1 MDIKK
6 YLTNE
11 ENQQIIIGF
20 LSILIFLWLILYVI
34 PGIFTTLFHT
44 LLGNLII
51 LLGIILL
58 GSKDIKYSLLALLLV
73 IVLYRFSQISQPLI
87 SPLSNNETN
96 LKEGFTWSQQST
108 TDFIKLQDTLNP
120 HVVFDTNK
128 IQNQA
133 SQEEVDYFLENQ
145 LWPWSQEVQE
155 LYKESVMNNQYVQ
168 INPVDAVTQARQ
180 IYNQQIIL
188 EIISWQKK
196 EGQFLLNGVIVN
208 DASGSDPS
216 GNVPYSRNGA
226 GSYAFNS
233 GLISTENNPNIK
245 IIKCKSDVSG
255 NYALSQGQYDT
266 TQSKQVYTEV
276 EASDLENIIPGF
288 KFVSQP
294 CNPCVALN
302 SPPNYTCP
310 FTLDLSN
317 NNSQGQ
323 PNNLFSNNISKV
335 WQYLWG
341 INTDPLQSVPSST
354 SEANTNTNPNT
365 NPNDFPILGQLQV
378 ELNEL
383 FTTQTPEETQTTT
396 TQTPEEPT
404 TTTSMSASTV

>member
-11 ENQQIIIGF
+11 ENQKIIIGF

-34 PGIFTTLFHT
+34 PGIFSTLFHT
-44 LLGNLII
+44 LLGNLIL

-58 GSKDIKYSLLALLLV
+58 GIKDIKYSLLALLVV
-73 IVLYRFSQISQPLI
+73 IVLYRFSQLNNQS
-87 SPLSNNETN
+87 SNNQTN
-96 LKEGFTWSQQST
+96 FKEGFTWSQQST
-108 TDFIKLQDTLNP
+108 QDFLKIQETINP

-128 IQNQA
+128 IQQQA
-133 SQEEVDYFLENQ
+133 TQEEVDYFLQNQ
-145 LWPWSQEVQE
+145 MWPWSQEVQD

-168 INPVDAVTQARQ
+168 INPDDAVNQARQ

-196 EGQFLLNGVIVN
+196 EGQFLLNGIIVN
-208 DASGSDPS
+208 DISGNDPS
-216 GNVPYSRNGA
+216 GNSTASYSINGA
-226 GSYAFNS
+226 GSYAFTS
-233 GLISTENNPNIK
+233 GLISNENNPNIK
-245 IIKCKSDVSG
+245 IIKCKSDPSG
-255 NYALSQGQYDT
+255 NYALSQGQYNDA
-266 TQSKQVYTEV
+266 QQKQVYTEV

-302 SPPNYTCP
+302 SPPNYMCP

-317 NNSQGQ
+317 SNSNQ

-354 SEANTNTNPNT
+354 SETNTNTNANT

-378 ELNEL
+378 ELNGL
-383 FTTQTPEETQTTT
+383 FTTQTQTHPSPVETQP
-396 TQTPEEPT
+396 PEEPT

>member
-34 PGIFTTLFHT
+34 PGIFSTLFNT
-44 LLGNLII
+44 LLGNLIL

-58 GSKDIKYSLLALLLV
+58 GIKDIKYSLLALLLV
-73 IVLYRFSQISQPLI
+73 IVLYRFSQL
-87 SPLSNNETN
+87 NNQTN

-108 TDFIKLQDTLNP
+108 TDFLKIQDTLNP

-128 IQNQA
+128 IQQQA
-133 SQEEVDYFLENQ
+133 SQEEVDYFLQNQ
-145 LWPWSQEVQE
+145 MWPWSQEVQD

-168 INPVDAVTQARQ
+168 INPEDAVNQARQ

-196 EGQFLLNGVIVN
+196 EGQILLNGIIIN
-208 DASGSDPS
+208 DASGADPS
-216 GNVPYSRNGA
+216 GNVNYSRNGA
-226 GSYAFNS
+226 GSYAFSS

-245 IIKCKSDVSG
+245 VIKCKSDPSG
-255 NYALSQGQYDT
+255 NYSLSQGQYDES
-266 TQSKQVYTEV
+266 QYKQVYTEV

-341 INTDPLQSVPSST
+341 INTEPLQSVPSST
-354 SEANTNTNPNT
+354 SETNTSANA
-365 NPNDFPILGQLQV
+365 NPNDFPLLSQIQV
-378 ELNEL
+378 ELNGL
-383 FTTQTPEETQTTT
+383 FTTQTQTTPVETQP
-396 TQTPEEPT
+396 PEEPT

>member
-1 MDIKK
+1 
-6 YLTNE
+6 
-11 ENQQIIIGF
+11 
-20 LSILIFLWLILYVI
+20 
-34 PGIFTTLFHT
+34 
-44 LLGNLII
+44 
-51 LLGIILL
+51 
-58 GSKDIKYSLLALLLV
+58 
-73 IVLYRFSQISQPLI
+73 LYRFSQL
-87 SPLSNNETN
+87 NNQSFNNQTN

-108 TDFIKLQDTLNP
+108 QDFINLQGTLNP

-128 IQNQA
+128 IQQQA
-133 SQEEVDYFLENQ
+133 SQEEVEYFLQNQ
-145 LWPWSQEVQE
+145 LWPWSQEVQD
-155 LYKESVMNNQYVQ
+155 LYKESVMNNQYIQ
-168 INPVDAVTQARQ
+168 INPDDAVNQARQ

-208 DASGSDPS
+208 DISGSDPS
-216 GNVPYSRNGA
+216 GNSTASYSRNGA
-226 GSYAFNS
+226 GSYAFTS
-233 GLISTENNPNIK
+233 GLISNENNPNIK
-245 IIKCKSDVSG
+245 IIKCKSDPSG
-255 NYALSQGQYDT
+255 NYALSQGQYNDA
-266 TQSKQVYTEV
+266 QEKQVYSEL

-317 NNSQGQ
+317 SNSQGQ

-354 SEANTNTNPNT
+354 SETNTPA

-378 ELNEL
+378 ELNGL
-383 FTTQTPEETQTTT
+383 FTTQTQTTPVETQP
-396 TQTPEEPT
+396 PEEPT

>member
-6 YLTNE
+6 YLTNQ

-20 LSILIFLWLILYVI
+20 LSLLIFLWMILYVI
-34 PGIFTTLFHT
+34 PGIFSTLFHT

-58 GSKDIKYSLLALLLV
+58 GIKDIKYSLLALLVV
-73 IVLYRFSQISQPLI
+73 IVLYRFSQF
-87 SPLSNNETN
+87 NNPSLN
-96 LKEGFTWSQQST
+96 LKEGFTWSQQSIN
-108 TDFIKLQDTLNP
+108 DFTKLQDTLNP

-128 IQNQA
+128 IQQQA

-168 INPVDAVTQARQ
+168 INPEDAVNQARQ

-208 DASGSDPS
+208 DISGSDPS

-226 GSYAFNS
+226 GSYAFTS

-255 NYALSQGQYDT
+255 NYALSQGQYDP
-266 TQSKQVYTEV
+266 TQNKQVYSEV
-276 EASDLENIIPGF
+276 ESSDLENIIPGF

-317 NNSQGQ
+317 INYQGQ
-323 PNNLFSNNISKV
+323 PNNIFSNNISKV

-341 INTDPLQSVPSST
+341 INTDPLQSVPSSVSET
-354 SEANTNTNPNT
+354 SANANA

-378 ELNEL
+378 ELNGL
-383 FTTQTPEETQTTT
+383 FTTQTPEETQTTTQT

>member
-34 PGIFTTLFHT
+34 PGIFSTLFNT
-44 LLGNLII
+44 LLGNLIL

-58 GSKDIKYSLLALLLV
+58 GIKDIKYSLLALLLV
-73 IVLYRFSQISQPLI
+73 IVLYRFSQL
-87 SPLSNNETN
+87 NNQTN

-108 TDFIKLQDTLNP
+108 TDFLKIQDTLNP

-128 IQNQA
+128 IQQQA
-133 SQEEVDYFLENQ
+133 SQEEVDYFLQNQ
-145 LWPWSQEVQE
+145 MWPWSQEVQD

-168 INPVDAVTQARQ
+168 INPEDAVNQARQ

-196 EGQFLLNGVIVN
+196 EGQILLNGIIIN
-208 DASGSDPS
+208 DASGADPS
-216 GNVPYSRNGA
+216 GNVNYSRNGA
-226 GSYAFNS
+226 GSYAFSS

-245 IIKCKSDVSG
+245 VIKCKSDPSG
-255 NYALSQGQYDT
+255 NYSLSQGQYDES
-266 TQSKQVYTEV
+266 QYKQVYTEV

-354 SEANTNTNPNT
+354 SETNTSANA
-365 NPNDFPILGQLQV
+365 NPNDFPLLSQIQV
-378 ELNEL
+378 ELNGL
-383 FTTQTPEETQTTT
+383 FTTQTQTTPVETQP
-396 TQTPEEPT
+396 PEEPT

>member
-11 ENQQIIIGF
+11 ENQKIIIGF
-20 LSILIFLWLILYVI
+20 LSILIFLWMILYVI
-34 PGIFTTLFHT
+34 PGIFSTLFNT
-44 LLGNLII
+44 LLGNLIL

-58 GSKDIKYSLLALLLV
+58 GIKDIKYSLLALLLV
-73 IVLYRFSQISQPLI
+73 IVLYRFSQL
-87 SPLSNNETN
+87 NNQSFNNQTN

-108 TDFIKLQDTLNP
+108 QDFINLQDTLNP

-128 IQNQA
+128 IQQQA
-133 SQEEVDYFLENQ
+133 SQEEVEYFLQNQ
-145 LWPWSQEVQE
+145 LWPWSQEVQD
-155 LYKESVMNNQYVQ
+155 LYKESVMNNQYIQ
-168 INPVDAVTQARQ
+168 INPDDAVNQARQ

-208 DASGSDPS
+208 DISGSDPS
-216 GNVPYSRNGA
+216 GNSTASYSRNGA
-226 GSYAFNS
+226 GSYAFTS
-233 GLISTENNPNIK
+233 GLISNENNPNIK
-245 IIKCKSDVSG
+245 IIKCKSDPSG
-255 NYALSQGQYDT
+255 NYALSQGQYNDA
-266 TQSKQVYTEV
+266 QEKQVYSEV

-354 SEANTNTNPNT
+354 SETNTPA

-378 ELNEL
+378 ELNGL
-383 FTTQTPEETQTTT
+383 FTTQTQTTPVETQP
-396 TQTPEEPT
+396 PEEPT

>member
-11 ENQQIIIGF
+11 DNKQIILGF
-20 LSILIFLWLILYVI
+20 LSILIFLWMILYVI
-34 PGIFTTLFHT
+34 PDIFNTLFHT
-44 LLGNLII
+44 LLGNFIL

-58 GSKDIKYSLLALLLV
+58 GSKDIKYSLLALLVV
-73 IVLYRFSQISQPLI
+73 IVLYRFSQI
-87 SPLSNNETN
+87 NNN
-96 LKEGFTWSQQST
+96 KEGFTWSTKSI
-108 TDFIKLQDTLNP
+108 TDFTKLQNTLNP

-128 IQNQA
+128 IQQQA
-133 SQEEVDYFLENQ
+133 SQEEVNYFLQNQ
-145 LWPWSQEVQE
+145 MWPWSQEVQE
-155 LYKESVMNNQYVQ
+155 LYKESVMNNQYIQ
-168 INPVDAVTQARQ
+168 INPEDAVNQARQ

-208 DASGSDPS
+208 DISGSDPS
-216 GNVPYSRNGA
+216 GNVNYSRNGA
-226 GSYAFNS
+226 GSYAFSS

-245 IIKCKSDVSG
+245 VIKCKSDGSG
-255 NYALSQGQYDT
+255 NYALSQGQYDDA
-266 TQSKQVYTEV
+266 QGKQVYSNV

-341 INTDPLQSVPSST
+341 INTDPLQSVPSAI
-354 SEANTNTNPNT
+354 SETNPNPNT
-365 NPNDFPILGQLQV
+365 NPNDFPILSQLQV
-378 ELNEL
+378 ELNGL
-383 FTTQTPEETQTTT
+383 FTTQTPDKTQTTT
-396 TQTPEEPT
+396 TPEEPT

>member
-11 ENQQIIIGF
+11 DNQKIIIGF
-20 LSILIFLWLILYVI
+20 LSILIFLWMILYVI
-34 PGIFTTLFHT
+34 PGIFSTLFHT
-44 LLGNLII
+44 LLGNLIL

-58 GSKDIKYSLLALLLV
+58 GSKDIKYSILALILV
-73 IVLYRFSQISQPLI
+73 IVLYRFSQINNQS
-87 SPLSNNETN
+87 SNNQSN
-96 LKEGFTWSQQST
+96 LKEGFTWSTQSI
-108 TDFIKLQDTLNP
+108 TDFTKLQGTLNP

-128 IQNQA
+128 IQQQA
-133 SQEEVDYFLENQ
+133 SEEEVEYFLQNQ
-145 LWPWSQEVQE
+145 LWPWSQEVQD
-155 LYKESVMNNQYVQ
+155 LYKESVMNNQYIQ
-168 INPVDAVTQARQ
+168 INPEDAVNQARQ
-180 IYNQQIIL
+180 IYNQTIIL

-208 DASGSDPS
+208 DISGSDTS
-216 GNVPYSRNGA
+216 GNEPYSRNGA
-226 GSYAFNS
+226 GSYALSS

-245 IIKCKSDVSG
+245 VIKCKSDGSG
-255 NYALSQGQYDT
+255 NYALSQGQYDP
-266 TQSKQVYTEV
+266 TQYKQVYSEV
-276 EASDLENIIPGF
+276 ESSDLENIIPGF

-354 SEANTNTNPNT
+354 SETNTNT
-365 NPNDFPILGQLQV
+365 NPNDFPILSQLQV
-378 ELNEL
+378 ELNGL
-383 FTTQTPEETQTTT
+383 FTTQTQTTPAE

>member
-20 LSILIFLWLILYVI
+20 LSILIFLWMILYVI
-34 PGIFTTLFHT
+34 PDIFNTLFHT
-44 LLGNLII
+44 LLGNFII

-73 IVLYRFSQISQPLI
+73 IVLYRFSQI
-87 SPLSNNETN
+87 NNPSSS
-96 LKEGFTWSQQST
+96 LKEGFTWSQQSIT
-108 TDFIKLQDTLNP
+108 NFTKLQDTLNP

-128 IQNQA
+128 IQQQA
-133 SQEEVDYFLENQ
+133 SQEEVDYFLQNQ
-145 LWPWSQEVQE
+145 LWPWSQEVQD
-155 LYKESVMNNQYVQ
+155 LYKESVMNNQYIQ
-168 INPVDAVTQARQ
+168 INPEDAVNQARQ

-208 DASGSDPS
+208 DIS
-216 GNVPYSRNGA
+216 GNDISGNDVSGNEPYSRNGA
-226 GSYAFNS
+226 GSYAFSS

-245 IIKCKSDVSG
+245 VIKCKSDGSG
-255 NYALSQGQYDT
+255 NYALYQGQYDEAKGT
-266 TQSKQVYTEV
+266 QVYSNV

-323 PNNLFSNNISKV
+323 SNNLFSNNISKV

-341 INTDPLQSVPSST
+341 INTDPLQSVPSAISQT
-354 SEANTNTNPNT
+354 NQSNTNPN
-365 NPNDFPILGQLQV
+365 NFPILSQLQV
-378 ELNEL
+378 ELNGL
-383 FTTQTPEETQTTT
+383 FTTQPQTTPDKTQTTI
-396 TQTPEEPT
+396 PEEPT

>member
-323 PNNLFSNNISKV
+323 PNNIFSNNISKV

-354 SEANTNTNPNT
+354 SETNTNPNT

-378 ELNEL
+378 ELNGL
-383 FTTQTPEETQTTT
+383 FTTQPQTTT

>member
-11 ENQQIIIGF
+11 DNQKIIIGF
-20 LSILIFLWLILYVI
+20 LSILIFLWMILYVI
-34 PGIFTTLFHT
+34 PGIFSTLFNT
-44 LLGNLII
+44 LLGNLIL

-58 GSKDIKYSLLALLLV
+58 GIKDIKYSLLALLLV
-73 IVLYRFSQISQPLI
+73 IVLYRFSQL
-87 SPLSNNETN
+87 NNQSFNNQTN

-108 TDFIKLQDTLNP
+108 TDFINLQGTLNP

-128 IQNQA
+128 IQQQA
-133 SQEEVDYFLENQ
+133 SQEEVEYFLQNQ
-145 LWPWSQEVQE
+145 LWPWSQEVQD
-155 LYKESVMNNQYVQ
+155 LYKESVMNNQYIQ
-168 INPVDAVTQARQ
+168 INPEDAVNQARQ

-196 EGQFLLNGVIVN
+196 EGQFLLNGIIVN
-208 DASGSDPS
+208 DISGADPS
-216 GNVPYSRNGA
+216 GNSTASYSRNGA
-226 GSYAFNS
+226 GSYAFTS
-233 GLISTENNPNIK
+233 GLISNENNPNIK
-245 IIKCKSDVSG
+245 IIKCKSDPSG
-255 NYALSQGQYDT
+255 NYALSQGQYDES
-266 TQSKQVYTEV
+266 QQKQVYTEV

-354 SEANTNTNPNT
+354 SETNTNTNT

-378 ELNEL
+378 ELNGL
-383 FTTQTPEETQTTT
+383 FTTQTQTTPVETQP
-396 TQTPEEPT
+396 PEEPT

>member
-34 PGIFTTLFHT
+34 PGIFSTLFNT
-44 LLGNLII
+44 LLGNLIL

-58 GSKDIKYSLLALLLV
+58 GIKDIKYSLLALLLV
-73 IVLYRFSQISQPLI
+73 IVLYRFSQL
-87 SPLSNNETN
+87 NNQTN

-108 TDFIKLQDTLNP
+108 TDFLKIQDTLNP

-128 IQNQA
+128 IQQQA
-133 SQEEVDYFLENQ
+133 SQEEVDYFLQNQ
-145 LWPWSQEVQE
+145 MWPWSQEVQD

-168 INPVDAVTQARQ
+168 INPEDAVNQARQ

-196 EGQFLLNGVIVN
+196 EGQILLNGIIIN
-208 DASGSDPS
+208 DASGADPS
-216 GNVPYSRNGA
+216 GNVNYSRNGA
-226 GSYAFNS
+226 GSYAFSS

-245 IIKCKSDVSG
+245 VIKCKSDPSG
-255 NYALSQGQYDT
+255 NYSLSQGQYDES
-266 TQSKQVYTEV
+266 QYKQVYTEV

-317 NNSQGQ
+317 NHSQGQ

-354 SEANTNTNPNT
+354 SETNTSANA
-365 NPNDFPILGQLQV
+365 NPNDFPLLSQIQV
-378 ELNEL
+378 ELNGL
-383 FTTQTPEETQTTT
+383 FTTQTQTTPVETQP
-396 TQTPEEPT
+396 PEEPT

>member
-11 ENQQIIIGF
+11 DNQKIIIGF

-34 PGIFTTLFHT
+34 PGIFNTLFNT

-73 IVLYRFSQISQPLI
+73 IILYRFSHINNQT
-87 SPLSNNETN
+87 SNNQST

-108 TDFIKLQDTLNP
+108 TDFTKLQNTLNP
-120 HVVFDTNK
+120 HVVFDTSK
-128 IQNQA
+128 IQQQA
-133 SQEEVDYFLENQ
+133 SQEEVDYFLQNQ
-145 LWPWSQEVQE
+145 LWPWSQEVQD

-168 INPVDAVTQARQ
+168 INPEDAVNQARQ

-208 DASGSDPS
+208 DISGSDPS
-216 GNVPYSRNGA
+216 GNVNYSRNGA
-226 GSYAFNS
+226 GSYAFSS

-245 IIKCKSDVSG
+245 VIKCKADGSG
-255 NYALSQGQYDT
+255 NYALSQGQYNT
-266 TQSKQVYTEV
+266 TQGKQVYTKV
-276 EASDLENIIPGF
+276 ESSDLENIIPGF

-302 SPPNYTCP
+302 SPPDYTCP

-317 NNSQGQ
+317 NNQSK
-323 PNNLFSNNISKV
+323 NLFSNNISKV

-341 INTDPLQSVPSST
+341 INTDPLQSVPSSF
-354 SEANTNTNPNT
+354 SQTNQTNT
-365 NPNDFPILGQLQV
+365 NPNDFPILSQLQV
-378 ELNEL
+378 ELNGL
-383 FTTQTPEETQTTT
+383 FTTQTQTQTPQEPQEQT
-396 TQTPEEPT
+396 TPEEPT

>member
-1 MDIKK
+1 MDINKYLNK

-34 PGIFTTLFHT
+34 PGIFNTLFHT
-44 LLGNLII
+44 LLGNLI
-51 LLGIILL
+51 LLTGIILL
-58 GSKDIKYSLLALLLV
+58 GSKDVKYSILALLLV
-73 IVLYRFSQISQPLI
+73 IVLYRFSQLNNQSFNNQ
-87 SPLSNNETN
+87 SSNNQMN

-108 TDFIKLQDTLNP
+108 TDFLKIQDTLNP

-128 IQNQA
+128 IQQQA
-133 SQEEVDYFLENQ
+133 TQEEVDYFLQNQ
-145 LWPWSQEVQE
+145 MWPWSQEVQD

-168 INPVDAVTQARQ
+168 INPDDAVNQARE

-208 DASGSDPS
+208 DISGSDTS
-216 GNVPYSRNGA
+216 GNEPYSRNGA
-226 GSYAFNS
+226 GSYALSS

-245 IIKCKSDVSG
+245 VIKCKSDGSG
-255 NYALSQGQYDT
+255 NYALSQGQYDP
-266 TQSKQVYTEV
+266 TQYKQVYSEV
-276 EASDLENIIPGF
+276 ESSDLENIIPGF

-354 SEANTNTNPNT
+354 SETNTNT
-365 NPNDFPILGQLQV
+365 NPNDFPILSQLQV
-378 ELNEL
+378 ELNGL
-383 FTTQTPEETQTTT
+383 FTTQTQTTPAE

>member
-34 PGIFTTLFHT
+34 PGIFSTLFNT
-44 LLGNLII
+44 LLGNLIL

-58 GSKDIKYSLLALLLV
+58 GIKDIKYSLLALLLV
-73 IVLYRFSQISQPLI
+73 IVLYRFSQL
-87 SPLSNNETN
+87 NNQTN

-108 TDFIKLQDTLNP
+108 TDFLKIQDTLNP

-128 IQNQA
+128 IQQQA
-133 SQEEVDYFLENQ
+133 SQEEVDYFLQNQ
-145 LWPWSQEVQE
+145 MWPWSQEVQD

-168 INPVDAVTQARQ
+168 INPEDAVNQARQ

-196 EGQFLLNGVIVN
+196 EGQILLNGIIIN
-208 DASGSDPS
+208 DASGADPS
-216 GNVPYSRNGA
+216 GNVNYSRNGA
-226 GSYAFNS
+226 GSYAFSS

-245 IIKCKSDVSG
+245 VIKCKSDPSG
-255 NYALSQGQYDT
+255 NYSLSQGQYDES
-266 TQSKQVYTEV
+266 QYKQVYTEV

-354 SEANTNTNPNT
+354 SETNTPA
-365 NPNDFPILGQLQV
+365 NPNDFPLLSQIQV
-378 ELNEL
+378 ELNGL
-383 FTTQTPEETQTTT
+383 FTTQTQTTPVETQP
-396 TQTPEEPT
+396 PEEPT

>member
-11 ENQQIIIGF
+11 ENQQIMIG
-20 LSILIFLWLILYVI
+20 LLALLIFLWLILYVI
-34 PGIFTTLFHT
+34 PGIFSTLFHT

-51 LLGIILL
+51 LLCIILL
-58 GSKDIKYSLLALLLV
+58 GSKDIKYSLLALLVV
-73 IVLYRFSQISQPLI
+73 IVLYRFSQFNNLS
-87 SPLSNNETN
+87 SNNQTN

-108 TDFIKLQDTLNP
+108 QDFTKLQGTLNP

-128 IQNQA
+128 IQQQA
-133 SQEEVDYFLENQ
+133 SQEEVDYFLQNQ
-145 LWPWSQEVQE
+145 LWPWSQEVQD
-155 LYKESVMNNQYVQ
+155 LYKESVMNNQYIQ
-168 INPVDAVTQARQ
+168 INPDDAVNQARQ

-208 DASGSDPS
+208 DISGADPS
-216 GNVPYSRNGA
+216 GNSTASYSRNGA
-226 GSYAFNS
+226 GSYAFTS
-233 GLISTENNPNIK
+233 GLISNENNPNIK
-245 IIKCKSDVSG
+245 IIKCKSDGSG
-255 NYALSQGQYDT
+255 NYALSQGQYNDA
-266 TQSKQVYTEV
+266 QGKQVYSEV

-354 SEANTNTNPNT
+354 SETNTNTNT
-365 NPNDFPILGQLQV
+365 NPNDFPILSQLQV
-378 ELNEL
+378 ELNGL
-383 FTTQTPEETQTTT
+383 FTTQ

>member
-20 LSILIFLWLILYVI
+20 LSILIFLWMILYVI
-34 PGIFTTLFHT
+34 PDIFNTLFHT
-44 LLGNLII
+44 LLGNFII

-73 IVLYRFSQISQPLI
+73 IVLYRFSQI
-87 SPLSNNETN
+87 NNPSSS
-96 LKEGFTWSQQST
+96 LKEGFTWSQQSIT
-108 TDFIKLQDTLNP
+108 NFTKLQDTLNP

-128 IQNQA
+128 IQQQA
-133 SQEEVDYFLENQ
+133 SQEEVDYFLQNQ
-145 LWPWSQEVQE
+145 LWPWSQEVQD
-155 LYKESVMNNQYVQ
+155 LYKESVMNNQYIQ
-168 INPVDAVTQARQ
+168 INPEDAVNQARQ

-208 DASGSDPS
+208 DIS
-216 GNVPYSRNGA
+216 GNDISGNDVSGNEPYSRNGA
-226 GSYAFNS
+226 GSYAFSS

-245 IIKCKSDVSG
+245 VIKCKSDGSG
-255 NYALSQGQYDT
+255 NYALYQGQYDEAKGT
-266 TQSKQVYTEV
+266 QVYSNV

-323 PNNLFSNNISKV
+323 SNNLFSNNISKV

-341 INTDPLQSVPSST
+341 INTEPLQSVASAISQT
-354 SEANTNTNPNT
+354 NQSNTNPN
-365 NPNDFPILGQLQV
+365 NFPILSQLQV
-378 ELNEL
+378 ELNGL
-383 FTTQTPEETQTTT
+383 FTTQTQTAPAETQP
-396 TQTPEEPT
+396 PEEPT

>member
-1 MDIKK
+1 MDINKYLNK

-34 PGIFTTLFHT
+34 PGIFNTLFHT
-44 LLGNLII
+44 LLGNLI
-51 LLGIILL
+51 LLIGIILL
-58 GSKDIKYSLLALLLV
+58 GSKDVKYSILALLLV
-73 IVLYRFSQISQPLI
+73 IVLYRFSQLNNECLNNKS
-87 SPLSNNETN
+87 SNNQMN

-108 TDFIKLQDTLNP
+108 TDFLKIQDTLNP

-128 IQNQA
+128 IQQQA
-133 SQEEVDYFLENQ
+133 TQEEVDYFLQNQ
-145 LWPWSQEVQE
+145 MWPWSQEVQD

-168 INPVDAVTQARQ
+168 INPDDAVNQARE

-196 EGQFLLNGVIVN
+196 EGQFLLNGIIVN
-208 DASGSDPS
+208 DISGSDPS
-216 GNVPYSRNGA
+216 GNSTASYSRNGA
-226 GSYAFNS
+226 GSYAFSS

-245 IIKCKSDVSG
+245 VIKCKSDPSG
-255 NYALSQGQYDT
+255 NYSLTQGQYNEA
-266 TQSKQVYTEV
+266 QGKQLYTEV

-302 SPPNYTCP
+302 SPPNYMCP

-317 NNSQGQ
+317 SNSNQ

-354 SEANTNTNPNT
+354 SETNTSTNANPN
-365 NPNDFPILGQLQV
+365 NFPLLSQIQV
-378 ELNEL
+378 ELNGL
-383 FTTQTPEETQTTT
+383 FT

-404 TTTSMSASTV
+404 TTTSMSACTV

>member
-6 YLTNE
+6 YLTNQ

-20 LSILIFLWLILYVI
+20 LSLLIFIWMILYVI
-34 PGIFTTLFHT
+34 PGIFSTLFHT

-58 GSKDIKYSLLALLLV
+58 GSKDIKYSLLALLVV
-73 IVLYRFSQISQPLI
+73 IVLYRFSQF
-87 SPLSNNETN
+87 NNPSSS

-108 TDFIKLQDTLNP
+108 TDFLKLQDTLNP

-128 IQNQA
+128 IQQQA

-145 LWPWSQEVQE
+145 LWPWSQEVQD
-155 LYKESVMNNQYVQ
+155 LYKESVMNNQYIQ
-168 INPVDAVTQARQ
+168 INPEDAVNQARQ

-208 DASGSDPS
+208 DISGSDPS
-216 GNVPYSRNGA
+216 GNVPYSRNGS
-226 GSYAFNS
+226 GSYAFTS

-245 IIKCKSDVSG
+245 IIKCKSDGSG
-255 NYALSQGQYDT
+255 NYALSQGQYDEA
-266 TQSKQVYTEV
+266 QNKQVYSEV
-276 EASDLENIIPGF
+276 ESSDLENIIPGF

-323 PNNLFSNNISKV
+323 PNNIFSNNISKV

-341 INTDPLQSVPSST
+341 INTDPLQSVPSSI
-354 SEANTNTNPNT
+354 SETNANANA

-378 ELNEL
+378 ELNGL
-383 FTTQTPEETQTTT
+383 FTTQTPEETTTQTTT
-396 TQTPEEPT
+396 QTTTPEEPT

>member
-34 PGIFTTLFHT
+34 PGIFSTLFHT
-44 LLGNLII
+44 LLGNLIL

-58 GSKDIKYSLLALLLV
+58 GIKDIKYSLLALLLV
-73 IVLYRFSQISQPLI
+73 IVLYRFSQL
-87 SPLSNNETN
+87 NNQTN

-108 TDFIKLQDTLNP
+108 TDFLKIQDTLNP

-128 IQNQA
+128 IQQQA
-133 SQEEVDYFLENQ
+133 SQEEVDYFLQNQ
-145 LWPWSQEVQE
+145 MWPWSQEVQD

-168 INPVDAVTQARQ
+168 INPEDAVNQARQ

-196 EGQFLLNGVIVN
+196 EGQILLNGIIIN
-208 DASGSDPS
+208 DASGADPS
-216 GNVPYSRNGA
+216 GNVNYSRNGA
-226 GSYAFNS
+226 GSYAFSS

-245 IIKCKSDVSG
+245 VIKCKSDPSG
-255 NYALSQGQYDT
+255 NYSLSQGQYDES
-266 TQSKQVYTEV
+266 QYKQVYTEV

-354 SEANTNTNPNT
+354 SETNTSANA
-365 NPNDFPILGQLQV
+365 NPNDFPLLSQIQV
-378 ELNEL
+378 ELNGL
-383 FTTQTPEETQTTT
+383 FTTQTQTTPVETQP
-396 TQTPEEPT
+396 PEEPT

>member
-34 PGIFTTLFHT
+34 PGIFNTLFNT

-51 LLGIILL
+51 LLCIILL
-58 GSKDIKYSLLALLLV
+58 GSKDIKYSLLALLLAIV
-73 IVLYRFSQISQPLI
+73 IYRFSQLNYQS
-87 SPLSNNETN
+87 SNNQPS
-96 LKEGFTWSQQST
+96 LKEGFTWSQEST
-108 TDFIKLQDTLNP
+108 TDFVNLQNTINP

-128 IQNQA
+128 IQQQA
-133 SQEEVDYFLENQ
+133 SQEEVDYFLQNQ
-145 LWPWSQEVQE
+145 MWPWSQEVQE

-168 INPVDAVTQARQ
+168 INPEDAVNQARQ

-208 DASGSDPS
+208 DASGADPS
-216 GNVPYSRNGA
+216 GNVPQSRNGA

-245 IIKCKSDVSG
+245 VIKCKSDGSG
-255 NYALSQGQYDT
+255 NYALSQGQYDA
-266 TQSKQVYTEV
+266 TQNKNVYTDV
-276 EASDLENIIPGF
+276 EESDLENIIPGF

-317 NNSQGQ
+317 SNSQ

-341 INTDPLQSVPSST
+341 INTDPLQSVPSAIN
-354 SEANTNTNPNT
+354 ETNSNMNT

-378 ELNEL
+378 ELNGL
-383 FTTQTPEETQTTT
+383 FTTQPQTPEE

-404 TTTSMSASTV
+404 TTTSMAASTV

>member
-34 PGIFTTLFHT
+34 PGIFSTLFHT
-44 LLGNLII
+44 LLGNLIL

-58 GSKDIKYSLLALLLV
+58 GIKDIKYSLLALLLV
-73 IVLYRFSQISQPLI
+73 IVLYRFSQL
-87 SPLSNNETN
+87 NNQSFNNQTN

-108 TDFIKLQDTLNP
+108 TDFLKIQDTLNP

-128 IQNQA
+128 IQQQA
-133 SQEEVDYFLENQ
+133 SQEEVDYFLQNQ
-145 LWPWSQEVQE
+145 MWPWSQEVQD

-168 INPVDAVTQARQ
+168 INPEDAVNQARQ

-196 EGQFLLNGVIVN
+196 EGQILLNGIIIN
-208 DASGSDPS
+208 DASGADPS
-216 GNVPYSRNGA
+216 GNVNYSRNGA
-226 GSYAFNS
+226 GSYAFSS

-245 IIKCKSDVSG
+245 VIKCKSDPSG
-255 NYALSQGQYDT
+255 NYSLSQGQYDES
-266 TQSKQVYTEV
+266 QYKQVYTEV

-354 SEANTNTNPNT
+354 SETNTSANA
-365 NPNDFPILGQLQV
+365 NPNDFPLLSQIQV
-378 ELNEL
+378 ELNGL
-383 FTTQTPEETQTTT
+383 FTTQTQTTPVETQP
-396 TQTPEEPT
+396 PEEPT

>member
-11 ENQQIIIGF
+11 ENQKIIIGF
-20 LSILIFLWLILYVI
+20 LSILIFLWMILYVI
-34 PGIFTTLFHT
+34 PGIFSTLFNT
-44 LLGNLII
+44 LLGNLIL

-58 GSKDIKYSLLALLLV
+58 GIKDIKYSLLALLLV
-73 IVLYRFSQISQPLI
+73 IVLYRFSQL
-87 SPLSNNETN
+87 NNQSFNNQTN

-108 TDFIKLQDTLNP
+108 QDFINLQGTLNP

-128 IQNQA
+128 IQQQA
-133 SQEEVDYFLENQ
+133 SQEEVEYFLQNQ
-145 LWPWSQEVQE
+145 LWPWSQEVQD
-155 LYKESVMNNQYVQ
+155 LYKESVMNNQYIQ
-168 INPVDAVTQARQ
+168 INPDDAVNQARQ

-208 DASGSDPS
+208 DISGSDPS
-216 GNVPYSRNGA
+216 GNSTASYSRNGA
-226 GSYAFNS
+226 GSYAFTS
-233 GLISTENNPNIK
+233 GLISNENNPNIK
-245 IIKCKSDVSG
+245 IIKCKSDPSG
-255 NYALSQGQYDT
+255 NYALSQGQYNDA
-266 TQSKQVYTEV
+266 QEKQVYSEL

-317 NNSQGQ
+317 SNSQGQ

-354 SEANTNTNPNT
+354 SETNTPA

-378 ELNEL
+378 ELNGL
-383 FTTQTPEETQTTT
+383 FTTQTQTTQVETQP
-396 TQTPEEPT
+396 PEEPT

>member
-11 ENQQIIIGF
+11 DNQKIIIGF
-20 LSILIFLWLILYVI
+20 LSILIFLWMILYVI
-34 PGIFTTLFHT
+34 PGIFSTLFHT
-44 LLGNLII
+44 LLGNLIL

-58 GSKDIKYSLLALLLV
+58 GSKDIKYSILALILV
-73 IVLYRFSQISQPLI
+73 IVLYRFSQINNQS
-87 SPLSNNETN
+87 SNNQSN
-96 LKEGFTWSQQST
+96 LKEGFTWSTQSI
-108 TDFIKLQDTLNP
+108 TDFTKLQGTLNP

-128 IQNQA
+128 IQQQA
-133 SQEEVDYFLENQ
+133 SEEEVEYFLQNQ
-145 LWPWSQEVQE
+145 LWPWSQEVQD
-155 LYKESVMNNQYVQ
+155 LYKESVMNNQYIQ
-168 INPVDAVTQARQ
+168 INPEDAVNQARQ
-180 IYNQQIIL
+180 IYNQTIIL

-216 GNVPYSRNGA
+216 GNSTASYSRNGA
-226 GSYAFNS
+226 GSYAFSS

-245 IIKCKSDVSG
+245 VIKCKSDPSG
-255 NYALSQGQYDT
+255 NYSLTQGQYDP
-266 TQSKQVYTEV
+266 TQYKQVYTEV

-310 FTLDLSN
+310 FTLDLKNKNSN
-317 NNSQGQ
+317 Q
-323 PNNLFSNNISKV
+323 PDNLFSNNISKV

-354 SEANTNTNPNT
+354 SETNTNA
-365 NPNDFPILGQLQV
+365 NPNNFPLLSQIQV
-378 ELNEL
+378 ELNGL
-383 FTTQTPEETQTTT
+383 FTTQTQTQ

>member
-34 PGIFTTLFHT
+34 PGIFSTLFNT
-44 LLGNLII
+44 LLGNLIL

-58 GSKDIKYSLLALLLV
+58 GIKDIKYSLLALLLV
-73 IVLYRFSQISQPLI
+73 IVLYRFSQL
-87 SPLSNNETN
+87 NNQTN

-108 TDFIKLQDTLNP
+108 TDFLKIQDTLNP

-128 IQNQA
+128 IQQQA
-133 SQEEVDYFLENQ
+133 SQEEVDYFLQNQ
-145 LWPWSQEVQE
+145 MWPWSQEVQD

-168 INPVDAVTQARQ
+168 INPEDAVNQARQ

-196 EGQFLLNGVIVN
+196 EGQILLNGIIIN
-208 DASGSDPS
+208 DASGADPS
-216 GNVPYSRNGA
+216 GNVNYSRNGA
-226 GSYAFNS
+226 GSYAFSS

-245 IIKCKSDVSG
+245 VIKCKSDPSG
-255 NYALSQGQYDT
+255 NYSLSQGQYDES
-266 TQSKQVYTEV
+266 QYKQVYTEV

-354 SEANTNTNPNT
+354 SETNTSANA
-365 NPNDFPILGQLQV
+365 NPNDFPLLSQIQV
-378 ELNEL
+378 ELNGL
-383 FTTQTPEETQTTT
+383 FTTQTQTTPVETQTTPVE
-396 TQTPEEPT
+396 TQPPEEPT

>member
-11 ENQQIIIGF
+11 DNQKIIIGF
-20 LSILIFLWLILYVI
+20 LSILIFLWMILYVI
-34 PGIFTTLFHT
+34 PGIFSTLFHT

-51 LLGIILL
+51 LCGIILL
-58 GSKDIKYSLLALLLV
+58 GSKDIKYSMLALLVV
-73 IVLYRFSQISQPLI
+73 IVLYRFSQINNLS
-87 SPLSNNETN
+87 SNNQTN
-96 LKEGFTWSQQST
+96 LKEGFTWSQQSSQ
-108 TDFIKLQDTLNP
+108 DFLKIQNTLNP

-128 IQNQA
+128 IQQQA
-133 SQEEVDYFLENQ
+133 SQEEVDYFLQNQ
-145 LWPWSQEVQE
+145 LWPWSQEVE
-155 LYKESVMNNQYVQ
+155 NLYKESVMNNPYVQ
-168 INPVDAVTQARQ
+168 INPEDAVNQARQ

-196 EGQFLLNGVIVN
+196 EGQFLLNGIIVN
-208 DASGSDPS
+208 DASGADPS
-216 GNVPYSRNGA
+216 GNVNYSRNGA
-226 GSYAFNS
+226 GSYAFSS
-233 GLISTENNPNIK
+233 GLISSENNPNIK
-245 IIKCKSDVSG
+245 VIKCKSDGSG
-255 NYALSQGQYDT
+255 NYALSQGQYDP
-266 TQSKQVYTEV
+266 TQYKQVYSEV
-276 EASDLENIIPGF
+276 ESSDLENIIPGF

-354 SEANTNTNPNT
+354 SETNTNT
-365 NPNDFPILGQLQV
+365 NPNDFPILSQLQV
-378 ELNEL
+378 ELNGL
-383 FTTQTPEETQTTT
+383 FTTQTQTTQSE

>member
-20 LSILIFLWLILYVI
+20 LSILIFLWMILYVI
-34 PGIFTTLFHT
+34 PDIFNTLFHT
-44 LLGNLII
+44 LLGNFII

-58 GSKDIKYSLLALLLV
+58 GSKDIKYSVIALLLV
-73 IVLYRFSQISQPLI
+73 VVLYRFSQI
-87 SPLSNNETN
+87 NN
-96 LKEGFTWSQQST
+96 LKEGFTWSQQSI
-108 TDFIKLQDTLNP
+108 TDFTKLQDTLNP

-128 IQNQA
+128 IQQQA
-133 SQEEVDYFLENQ
+133 SQEEVDYFLQNQ
-145 LWPWSQEVQE
+145 LWPWSQEVQD
-155 LYKESVMNNQYVQ
+155 LYKESVMNNQYIQ
-168 INPVDAVTQARQ
+168 INPEDAVNQARQ

-208 DASGSDPS
+208 DIS
-216 GNVPYSRNGA
+216 GNDISGNESYSRNGA
-226 GSYAFNS
+226 GSYAFSS

-245 IIKCKSDVSG
+245 VIKCKSDGSG
-255 NYALSQGQYDT
+255 NYALSQGQYDED
-266 TQSKQVYTEV
+266 KGAQVYSNV
-276 EASDLENIIPGF
+276 EESDLENIIPGF

-317 NNSQGQ
+317 NNQS
-323 PNNLFSNNISKV
+323 NNLFSNNISKV

-341 INTDPLQSVPSST
+341 INTDPLQSVPSAISQ
-354 SEANTNTNPNT
+354 TNQSNT
-365 NPNDFPILGQLQV
+365 NPNDFPILSQLQV
-378 ELNEL
+378 ELNGL
-383 FTTQTPEETQTTT
+383 FTTQPQTTPDKTQTT
-396 TQTPEEPT
+396 TPEEPT

>member
-6 YLTNE
+6 YLTNKD
-11 ENQQIIIGF
+11 NQQIIIGF

-34 PGIFTTLFHT
+34 PGIFKTLFHT

-58 GSKDIKYSLLALLLV
+58 GSKDIKYSLLALLFVV
-73 IVLYRFSQISQPLI
+73 ILYRFSQINNLI
-87 SPLSNNETN
+87 INEKN
-96 LKEGFTWSQQST
+96 FKEGFTWSQQST
-108 TDFIKLQDTLNP
+108 TDFITLQDTLNP

-128 IQNQA
+128 IQQQA
-133 SQEEVDYFLENQ
+133 SQEEVDYFLQNQ
-145 LWPWSQEVQE
+145 LWPWSQEVQD
-155 LYKESVMNNQYVQ
+155 LYKESVMNNQYIQ
-168 INPVDAVTQARQ
+168 INPEDAVNQARQ

-208 DASGSDPS
+208 DASGADPS
-216 GNVPYSRNGA
+216 GNVPQSRNGA

-245 IIKCKSDVSG
+245 VIKCKSDGSG
-255 NYALSQGQYDT
+255 NYALSQGQYDAS
-266 TQSKQVYTEV
+266 QSKNVYTDV
-276 EASDLENIIPGF
+276 EESDLENIIPGF

-317 NNSQGQ
+317 SNSQ

-341 INTDPLQSVPSST
+341 INTDPLQSVPSAI
-354 SEANTNTNPNT
+354 SETNSNSNT

-378 ELNEL
+378 ELNGL
-383 FTTQTPEETQTTT
+383 FTTQPQTQTP

-404 TTTSMSASTV
+404 TTTSMAASTV

>member
-6 YLTNE
+6 YLTNQ

-20 LSILIFLWLILYVI
+20 LSLLIFLWMILYVI
-34 PGIFTTLFHT
+34 PGIFSTLFHT

-58 GSKDIKYSLLALLLV
+58 GSKDIKYSLLALLVV
-73 IVLYRFSQISQPLI
+73 IVLYRFSQF
-87 SPLSNNETN
+87 NNPSSS

-108 TDFIKLQDTLNP
+108 TDFLKLQDTLNP

-128 IQNQA
+128 IQQQA

-145 LWPWSQEVQE
+145 LWPWSQEVQD
-155 LYKESVMNNQYVQ
+155 LYKESVMNNQYIQ
-168 INPVDAVTQARQ
+168 INPEDAVNQARQ

-208 DASGSDPS
+208 DISGSDPS
-216 GNVPYSRNGA
+216 GNVPYSRNGS
-226 GSYAFNS
+226 GSYAFTS

-245 IIKCKSDVSG
+245 IIKCKSDGSG
-255 NYALSQGQYDT
+255 NYALSQGQYDEA
-266 TQSKQVYTEV
+266 QNKQVYSEV
-276 EASDLENIIPGF
+276 ESSDLENIIPGF

-323 PNNLFSNNISKV
+323 PNNIFSNNISKV

-341 INTDPLQSVPSST
+341 INTDPLQSVPSSI
-354 SEANTNTNPNT
+354 SETNANANANA

-378 ELNEL
+378 ELNGL
-383 FTTQTPEETQTTT
+383 FTTQTPEETTTQTTT
-396 TQTPEEPT
+396 QTTTPEEPT

>member
-34 PGIFTTLFHT
+34 PGIFNTLFNT

-51 LLGIILL
+51 LLCIILL
-58 GSKDIKYSLLALLLV
+58 GSKDIKYSLLALLLAIV
-73 IVLYRFSQISQPLI
+73 IYRFSQLNYQS
-87 SPLSNNETN
+87 SNNQPI
-96 LKEGFTWSQQST
+96 LKEGFTWSQEST
-108 TDFIKLQDTLNP
+108 TDFVNLQNTINP

-128 IQNQA
+128 IQQQA
-133 SQEEVDYFLENQ
+133 SQEEVDYFLQNQ
-145 LWPWSQEVQE
+145 MWPWSQEVQE

-168 INPVDAVTQARQ
+168 INPEDAVNQARQ

-208 DASGSDPS
+208 DASGADPS
-216 GNVPYSRNGA
+216 GNVPQSRNGA

-245 IIKCKSDVSG
+245 VIKCKSDPSG
-255 NYALSQGQYDT
+255 NYALSQGQYDA
-266 TQSKQVYTEV
+266 TQNKNVYTDV
-276 EASDLENIIPGF
+276 EESDLENIIPGF

-317 NNSQGQ
+317 SNSQ

-341 INTDPLQSVPSST
+341 INTDPLQSVPSAIN
-354 SEANTNTNPNT
+354 ETNSNSNT

-378 ELNEL
+378 ELNGL
-383 FTTQTPEETQTTT
+383 FTTQPQTPEE

-404 TTTSMSASTV
+404 TTTSMAASTV